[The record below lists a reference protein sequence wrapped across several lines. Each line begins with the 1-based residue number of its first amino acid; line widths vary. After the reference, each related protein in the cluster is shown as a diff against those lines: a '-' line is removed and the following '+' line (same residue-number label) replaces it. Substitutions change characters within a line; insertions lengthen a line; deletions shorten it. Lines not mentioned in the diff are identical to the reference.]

1 MLRLGPHP
9 TLVQRLA
16 IPLMLISGTCSTV
29 VQKFML
35 EQSTTGRDIYP
46 VHRFAKPWFLTLIM
60 FVAEIL
66 ALIFYQISERLQRR
80 KSGPL
85 YSNFVDGD
93 EIPAP
98 KVPPSRLRLY
108 LLLGLPAMCDLVGS
122 AVMGIGLLYIDA
134 SVWQMLRGALTIF
147 SALLHAFAL
156 KRPQKAHMWIGV
168 ILVTVSLV
176 IVGFAAITASNGVA
190 SAGASTGLVILA
202 MCLTAGS
209 QFLRAV
215 QVVLEDWLVHDI
227 EISPYLIVGAEG
239 IWGLIGT
246 AFIFIPILQNVG
258 TVNDEGNGVHEDT
271 IDTFLMLGSEPLL
284 IGLTL
289 LYILA
294 ILGLNTFGMI
304 LCEITNAVMRTI
316 IEAMRTLCVW
326 VVQILFHYA
335 FSRTE
340 WGRKHPE
347 IGEEWSVAS
356 WLELAG
362 FILLVT
368 GMFVYNGTLR
378 MPCLNY
384 GE

>member
-1 MLRLGPHP
+1 
-9 TLVQRLA
+9 
-16 IPLMLISGTCSTV
+16 
-29 VQKFML
+29 
-35 EQSTTGRDIYP
+35 
-46 VHRFAKPWFLTLIM
+46 M

-66 ALIFYQISERLQRR
+66 ALIFYQISQRLQRA
-80 KSGPL
+80 KSVPL
-85 YSNFVDGD
+85 YSNLVAGD
-93 EIPAP
+93 DVPAP
-98 KVPPSRLRLY
+98 KVAPSRRRLY
-108 LLLGLPAMCDLVGS
+108 LLLGLPALCDLVGS

-147 SALLHAFAL
+147 SALLHAFVL
-156 KRPQKAHMWIGV
+156 KRPQKGHMWIGV
-168 ILVTVSLV
+168 VLVTISLV
-176 IVGFAAITASNGVA
+176 LVGFAAITASDGVA
-190 SAGASTGLVILA
+190 AAGVSTGIVILA

-239 IWGLIGT
+239 VWGMLGT
-246 AFIFIPILQNVG
+246 AFIFLPICQNLGSVG
-258 TVNDEGNGVHEDT
+258 NEGNGVHEDT

-284 IGLTL
+284 IGLTI

-304 LCEITNAVMRTI
+304 LCEFTNAVMRTI

-326 VVQILFHYA
+326 VVQLIFHYT
-335 FSRTE
+335 FSKSE
-340 WGRKHPE
+340 WGRRHPE

-368 GMFVYNGTLR
+368 GMFIYNGSLK
-378 MPCLNY
+378 MPCLSYDRQPDADLQESDVGDRSESLQGMELGSARVPQND
-384 GE
+384 